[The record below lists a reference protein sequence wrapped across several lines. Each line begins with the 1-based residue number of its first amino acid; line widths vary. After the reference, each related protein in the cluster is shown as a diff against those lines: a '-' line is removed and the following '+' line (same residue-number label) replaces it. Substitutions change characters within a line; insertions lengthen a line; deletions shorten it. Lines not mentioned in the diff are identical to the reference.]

1 MIELDSLLLREAL
14 YDMCKNLISIFRNSI
29 SILEINFILI
39 EHNIKKKI
47 EFEVLDLWLYILRI
61 FEFEENAD
69 AS

>member
-47 EFEVLDLWLYILRI
+47 EFEVHDLWLYILRI